1 MGVLSEFEVPCEL
14 LAVIVT
20 DWIKL
25 TGEVLLE
32 ELCVKLNGIE
42 IENWPPKGCEV
53 ALAYQFVAAANTST
67 GTLALAALTPDVVV
81 N

>member
-14 LAVIVT
+14 LAVTAT

-32 ELCVKLNGIE
+32 ELCVKLNGID

-53 ALAYQFVAAANTST
+53 ELAYQFVAAADTST
-67 GTLALAALTPDVVV
+67 DTAALAALTPDLVA